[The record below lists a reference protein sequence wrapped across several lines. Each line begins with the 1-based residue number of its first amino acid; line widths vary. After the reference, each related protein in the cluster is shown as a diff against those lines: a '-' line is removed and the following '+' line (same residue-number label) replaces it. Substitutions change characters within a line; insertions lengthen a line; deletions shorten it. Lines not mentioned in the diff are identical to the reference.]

1 MMKEEEILKIRELIP
16 HNDVVFEI
24 KQDKPESGLD
34 LKSTEWA
41 VLTQIDGEKTVQSI
55 IRSLAFSEDEG
66 LQVFYNL
73 FINNLVGIKD
83 TRKKE
88 QEAVSPSFFKALEET
103 LIKIIGPVAGY
114 IIDDVLW
121 EMDEKRDKF
130 PKENVPVLTESI
142 SQEIS
147 DDEKR
152 VRFQQEMLEII
163 KKL

>member
-1 MMKEEEILKIRELIP
+1 MTEEEIQKIRGIIP
-16 HNDVVFEI
+16 HNDVVFTI
-24 KQDKPESGLD
+24 KQDKPEEGLD

-41 VLTQIDGEKTVQSI
+41 VLTQVDGERTIKEILSN
-55 IRSLAFSEDEG
+55 LAFPEEEG
-66 LQVFYNL
+66 LRVFHTL
-73 FINNLVGIKD
+73 LTMDLVEIKD
-83 TRKKE
+83 VRRRE
-88 QEAVSPSFFKALEET
+88 LDIVAPSFFKELEDI

-121 EMDEKRDKF
+121 EMNEKRDNF
-130 PKENVPVLTESI
+130 LKEYVPALTESL

-147 DDEKR
+147 DDAKR

>member
-1 MMKEEEILKIRELIP
+1 MMKEDEIIKIRELIP

-41 VLTQIDGEKTVQSI
+41 VLTQVDGEKTVHSI
-55 IRSLAFSEDEG
+55 LRSLAFSENEG
-66 LQVFYNL
+66 LHVFYNL
-73 FINNLVGIKD
+73 YMSGLVGIKD

-88 QEAVSPSFFKALEET
+88 QETASPSFFKALEET

-121 EMDEKRDKF
+121 EMDEKRVDF
-130 PKENVPVLTESI
+130 PKEKVPILTESI

-147 DDEKR
+147 DDAKR
-152 VRFQQEMLEII
+152 VQFQQEMLEII

>member
-1 MMKEEEILKIRELIP
+1 MHEEEIGKIRGIIP
-16 HNDVVFEI
+16 HNDVVFTI
-24 KQDKPESGLD
+24 KQEKPEEGLD

-55 IRSLAFSEDEG
+55 INNLAFSEDEG
-66 LQVFYNL
+66 LKIFYNL
-73 FINNLVGIKD
+73 FAGGFVEVKD
-83 TRKKE
+83 VRKKE
-88 QEAVSPSFFKALEET
+88 QEVVSPTFFKALEEI

-121 EMDEKRDKF
+121 EMDEKRDNF
-130 PKENVPVLTESI
+130 LKEQVPILTESI

-152 VRFQQEMLEII
+152 VQFQKEMLEII

>member
-1 MMKEEEILKIRELIP
+1 MHEEDIAIIRGAIP
-16 HNDVVFEI
+16 HNDVVFTV
-24 KQDKPESGLD
+24 KQEKPGKGLD

-41 VLTQIDGEKTVQSI
+41 VFTQVDGEKTVQSI
-55 IRSLAFSEDEG
+55 IDGLAFSEEEG
-66 LQVFYNL
+66 LQIFYNL
-73 FINNLVGIKD
+73 YAGGLIKVKD
-83 TRKKE
+83 VRKKE
-88 QEAVSPSFFKALEET
+88 QDVVSPFFFKALEEI

-121 EMDEKRDKF
+121 EMDENREHLL
-130 PKENVPVLTESI
+130 KEQVPILTESI

-152 VRFQQEMLEII
+152 VQFQQEMLEII